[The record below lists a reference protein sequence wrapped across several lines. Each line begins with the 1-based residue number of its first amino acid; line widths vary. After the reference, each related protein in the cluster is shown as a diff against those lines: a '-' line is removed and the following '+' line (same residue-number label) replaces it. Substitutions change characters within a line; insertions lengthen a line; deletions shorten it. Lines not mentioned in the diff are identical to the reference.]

1 MRASSPSLASGASGA
16 PGAPGAHLAYSGPG
30 VTDDLSEPRR
40 ILRQALGG
48 RSDALAALERVEVAL
63 AAAQEQVV
71 RLADL
76 GHELRSPLGVI
87 LGYCQLLRQ
96 DRRLPAESRAHA
108 EVIQRSGEQLLTL
121 VDELTGA
128 EESGPSVCD
137 LHRLVDELADMLC
150 LRAAGAGVALRFER
164 GAGLPRLIQL
174 DPRRLRTV
182 LLLLIDNVIAAAGDD
197 VVVVRVEV
205 EAEAAAD
212 VGVLRCR
219 ISAPGL
225 RGEGLELRD
234 FVRTDAGRIPAGA
247 DLVAA
252 RVDPLGGRV
261 RVSDGELAFEVPV
274 GLTSAPRLASAGPL
288 PVLAPDQG
296 ERRILVAE
304 DRWQARHLLVHALR
318 RAGFAV
324 REAASGREALR
335 VWETW
340 RPHLVWMNMHMPDVS
355 GIEATRQIKASPEG
369 AGTVVLGLTTSTFEG
384 DQETALAAGCDGVLG
399 KPVQLGAVFA
409 ALAEHLGVRYQDA
422 PGPSG
427 AAEGELAGLPQPWLA
442 ALGQASVQADIGAI
456 HRMIDFVRAQA
467 PGAASAL
474 ARLADHYDYAAILG
488 LIRRAT
494 QGGT

>member
-1 MRASSPSLASGASGA
+1 MSRDPCACPAPRRALSAL
-16 PGAPGAHLAYSGPG
+16 GAHLAYSGQG

-40 ILRQALGG
+40 ILRQVLGD
-48 RSDALAALERVEVAL
+48 RSDALAALEGVEAAV
-63 AAAQEQVV
+63 AAAQEQAA

-76 GHELRSPLGVI
+76 GHELRGPLGVI

-108 EVIQRSGEQLLTL
+108 EVIQRSGEQLLAL

-128 EESGPSVCD
+128 EESGASACD
-137 LHRLVDELADMLC
+137 LHRLLDELADMLC

-164 GAGLPRLIQL
+164 GAGLPRLVQL
-174 DPRRLRTV
+174 DPRRLRSL

-219 ISAPGL
+219 ISAPRL

-234 FVRTDAGRIPAGA
+234 FVRADAGRIPTGP
-247 DLVAA
+247 DPLAA
-252 RVDPLGGRV
+252 HVEPLGGRV
-261 RVSDGELAFEVPV
+261 RVSDGELALELPV
-274 GLTSAPRLASAGPL
+274 DLTSAPRLASTEPL

-296 ERRILVAE
+296 ERRILVAG

-324 REAASGREALR
+324 KEAVSGREALR

-340 RPHLVWMNMHMPDVS
+340 RPHLVWMDMHMPLVS
-355 GIEATRQIKASPEG
+355 GIEATRQIKASPQG
-369 AGTVVLGLTTSTFEG
+369 AETVVLGLTTRTFEG
-384 DQETALAAGCDGVLG
+384 DEVTALAAGCDGVVC
-399 KPVQLGAVFA
+399 KPAALGAVFA
-409 ALAEHLGVRYQDA
+409 ALADHLGVRYQDA
-422 PGPSG
+422 ASPGG
-427 AAEGELAGLPQPWLA
+427 VAEGELAGLPQPWLA

-474 ARLADHYDYAAILG
+474 TRLADHYDYAGILG
-488 LIRRAT
+488 LVRRAT
-494 QGGT
+494 QGGA